1 MSFLQEDEETLTI
14 TPTTMSLNTIVNQ
27 HVEMNNQTN
36 VQTIERENRMSTR
49 VVAAIHR
56 ISVLRH
62 VDTIDKI
69 YSISTMQNKDSVAT
83 SSGHVQ
89 QDIVSSQINVT
100 FIVNDDY
107 FGLFGCSKCCEIVN
121 LPDNFTFTGASTP
134 IKGLKDCTMGF
145 EFEGAK
151 GSLNI

>member
-36 VQTIERENRMSTR
+36 VQTFERENRMSTR
-49 VVAAIHR
+49 VVADTILR

-62 VDTIDKI
+62 VETIDTI
-69 YSISTMQNKDSVAT
+69 YSISTMQNKDTVAT
-83 SSGHVQ
+83 SSRHVQ

-100 FIVNDDY
+100 FIIYNDY
-107 FGLFGCSKCCEIVN
+107 LGLFGCSKCR
-121 LPDNFTFTGASTP
+121 
-134 IKGLKDCTMGF
+134 
-145 EFEGAK
+145 
-151 GSLNI
+151 